1 MSVEIAALPL
11 SEIVARAER
20 LVALSP
26 ADQTQVL
33 WSEGRLASVLEG
45 ARVRRVETGRP
56 NSVRVR
62 VRAFGRTGVA
72 RAESAEVGELQQAL
86 RAAMADAR
94 CREPSPDWD
103 YAAAA
108 GEPPRLEGLFDPE
121 VAALEPAEAQSLL
134 RRLAPRNATLRLRW
148 SERRLAV
155 LSSFHPPRAVSLT
168 TASLAARTGRRPG
181 SGFAAATA
189 RSLEALAAPA
199 LIDRARSLEAATVDR
214 SEVDE
219 AITVVL
225 SPEATATLVDAFARH
240 VLSGGARM
248 RRRVEG
254 AETGLW
260 PIAEALTLVDEPLR
274 SGGAPL
280 PFDLDGVPKRR
291 RIFVEGG
298 RPRGAAF
305 DLELAAAAGERPT
318 GHGLGGDDAW
328 PTHLEVIAG
337 AETEEELR
345 RRSEGGLRIGSLED
359 LALDPG
365 GSLELHATTRSV
377 RRIGPMGEL
386 GDALPPMTWTAH
398 LGQLLARATG
408 VGRGN
413 VTWMPRDSDLG
424 AVRAVP
430 LRIESAGGLRL
441 RRGGA

>member
-1 MSVEIAALPL
+1 MAVETAALPL
-11 SEIVARAER
+11 EEIVARAER

-45 ARVRRVETGRP
+45 ARVRRIETGRP

-94 CREPSPDWD
+94 CNAPSPDWE

-108 GEPPRLEGLFDPE
+108 GEPPRLDALFDPE
-121 VAALEPAEAQSLL
+121 LAALEPDAAQALL

-155 LSSFHPPRAVSLT
+155 LSSFHPPRAVALT

-181 SGFAAATA
+181 SGFAAGTA
-189 RSLEALAAPA
+189 RTLEALAAPQI
-199 LIDRARSLEAATVDR
+199 LDRARALEAANVDR
-214 SEVDE
+214 SDGEE
-219 AITVVL
+219 GATVVL
-225 SPEATATLVDAFARH
+225 SPEATAVLVDAFSRY
-240 VLSGGARM
+240 VLSGGARI

-254 AETGLW
+254 EESGLW
-260 PIAEALTLVDEPLR
+260 PIAEALTLVDEPIR

-280 PFDLDGVPKRR
+280 PFDLDGMPKRR
-291 RIFVEGG
+291 RIFVESG

-305 DLELAAAAGERPT
+305 DLALAASAGERPT

-328 PTHLEVIAG
+328 PTHLEVVAG

-345 RRSEGGLRIGSLED
+345 RRSDGGLRIGSLED
-359 LALDPG
+359 LAIDPG
-365 GSLELHATTRSV
+365 GSLVLHATTRSV
-377 RRIGPMGEL
+377 RRIG
-386 GDALPPMTWTAH
+386 
-398 LGQLLARATG
+398 
-408 VGRGN
+408 
-413 VTWMPRDSDLG
+413 
-424 AVRAVP
+424 
-430 LRIESAGGLRL
+430 SAGSSATRC
-441 RRGGA
+441 RR